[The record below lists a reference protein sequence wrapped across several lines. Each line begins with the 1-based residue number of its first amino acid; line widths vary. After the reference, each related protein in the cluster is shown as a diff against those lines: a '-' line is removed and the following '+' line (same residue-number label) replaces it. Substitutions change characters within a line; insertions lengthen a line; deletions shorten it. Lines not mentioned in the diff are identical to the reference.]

1 MEVIQQI
8 LFLALIGAAG
18 YLLFKRINRLKK
30 NILLGKKMEVTGPE
44 GARWRNMFLL
54 AFGQKKMFDKPLVG
68 VLHFFIYIGFFI
80 INIEVLEIV
89 LDGILG
95 THRLFF
101 PILGSLYVPL
111 INTFEFL
118 AVAVLA
124 GCVIFLIRRNVLKL
138 KRFHMAE
145 MTSWPKSDANIIL
158 TVEIILMSLFLSMN
172 AADTALQKLN
182 TEHYVTTGSFV
193 FSGLLTGIF
202 SSWSEGSL
210 VLFERTAWWL
220 HIIGILAFAVYVTY
234 SKHLH
239 IFMAFPNTYF
249 SRLSPSGEMHNMPRI
264 TQEVQIALGLA
275 SGEGVPADPERFG
288 AKDVNDLTWKQL
300 MDAYSCTECGR
311 CTSACPAN
319 LTGKKLSPRKIMMD
333 TRDRLDEVGASLEK
347 GGKGLDDGK
356 SLLGDYI
363 TKEELFAC
371 TSCNACVD
379 ACPVNI
385 NPLDIILDLRR
396 YVSME
401 ESATPASWNSM
412 FANLENNG
420 APWAMPASERES
432 WMKA

>member
-182 TEHYVTTGSFV
+182 NEHYVTTGSFV

-220 HIIGILAFAVYVTY
+220 HIIGIFAFAVYVTY

>member
-1 MEVIQQI
+1 MQVLQQF
-8 LFLALIGAAG
+8 LFITLLGVAG
-18 YLLFKRINRLKK
+18 YLLFKRINRLKQ
-30 NILLGKKMEVTGPE
+30 NVLLGKKMEVTGQK

-68 VLHFFIYIGFFI
+68 ILHFFIYIGFFI
-80 INIEVLEIV
+80 INVEVLEIV

-95 THRLFF
+95 THRLFY
-101 PILGSLYVPL
+101 PVLGSLYNPL
-111 INTFEFL
+111 INAFEFL

-124 GCVIFLIRRNVLKL
+124 GCVVFLIRRNVLKL

-158 TVEIILMSLFLSMN
+158 TVEIILMSLFLGMN
-172 AADTALQKLN
+172 AADTALQQTGN
-182 TEHYVTTGSFV
+182 THYAATGSFA
-193 FSGLLTGIF
+193 FSGMLTNIF
-202 SSWSEGSL
+202 SSWSETSL
-210 VLFERTAWWL
+210 ILFERTAWWL
-220 HIIGILAFAVYVTY
+220 HIIGILGFAVYVTY

-249 SRLSPSGEMHNMPRI
+249 SRLNAAGEMNNMPRI

-347 GGKGLDDGK
+347 GKNGLEDGK